1 MIRYKRLKI
10 AVFVTICILVICVLS
25 LIIVPTNDRAQI
37 AVTSIGALA
46 GIATVFAGS
55 DAYRK
60 SEYITNTDQPDELP

>member
-1 MIRYKRLKI
+1 M
-10 AVFVTICILVICVLS
+10 
-25 LIIVPTNDRAQI
+25 IVPTNDRAQI
-37 AVTSIGALA
+37 AVTAIGALA